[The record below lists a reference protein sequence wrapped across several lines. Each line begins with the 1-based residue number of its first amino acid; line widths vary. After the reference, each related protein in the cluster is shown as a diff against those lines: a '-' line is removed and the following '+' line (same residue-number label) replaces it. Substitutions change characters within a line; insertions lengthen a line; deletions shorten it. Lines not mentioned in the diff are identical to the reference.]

1 MSGHARFRGQS
12 RFIYRKGSWGV
23 ILFSAT
29 RSSVKLHTMLLIG
42 LFLGSANSV
51 NAHPDSC
58 FITSKLGRYRLMTY
72 IGDRKCVALE
82 PPRTISGIWINEFE
96 GSSFHENIKRLREV
110 RLGAESSNERV
121 WLTIDNETLISPEL
135 KRRPS
140 GRAYR
145 IKFIGRNASDM
156 RRKSGD
162 GYGHLGGSSG
172 LVLVDRVIDWK
183 DIGPANPRRR

>member
-1 MSGHARFRGQS
+1 
-12 RFIYRKGSWGV
+12 
-23 ILFSAT
+23 
-29 RSSVKLHTMLLIG
+29 
-42 LFLGSANSV
+42 
-51 NAHPDSC
+51 
-58 FITSKLGRYRLMTY
+58 MTY

-145 IKFIGRNASDM
+145 IRFVGRNASDM
-156 RRKSGD
+156 LRKSGD
-162 GYGHLGGSSG
+162 GYGHLGG
-172 LVLVDRVIDWK
+172 V
-183 DIGPANPRRR
+183 